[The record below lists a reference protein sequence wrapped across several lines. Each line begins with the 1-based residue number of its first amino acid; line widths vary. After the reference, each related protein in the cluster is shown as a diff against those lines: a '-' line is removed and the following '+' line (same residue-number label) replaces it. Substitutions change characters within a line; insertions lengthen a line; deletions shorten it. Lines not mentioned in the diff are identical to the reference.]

1 MAKDDAAW
9 AKLNART
16 AESVEE
22 KLKRKAEIYEKLQKG
37 KTGGLTSAQL
47 DNLLVDVSE
56 LSSSSHTLTDTKMIQ
71 FDSKDA
77 QSSSEDESDEGDE
90 QKTQQDQVRVILS
103 FSGTDG

>member
-47 DNLLVDVSE
+47 DNLLVDVSG
-56 LSSSSHTLTDTKMIQ
+56 SFFPPHPLTDAK
-71 FDSKDA
+71 
-77 QSSSEDESDEGDE
+77 
-90 QKTQQDQVRVILS
+90 VI
-103 FSGTDG
+103 

>member
-16 AESVEE
+16 AESMEE

-47 DNLLVDVSE
+47 DNLLVDVSGF
-56 LSSSSHTLTDTKMIQ
+56 LPYLHSLTDARLY
-71 FDSKDA
+71 S
-77 QSSSEDESDEGDE
+77 
-90 QKTQQDQVRVILS
+90 V
-103 FSGTDG
+103 